1 MSDESNPLWI
11 RLLDDAIGLIVIV
24 VALVAVLE
32 LAFSFAYALE
42 VLSLGILAMGIAWI
56 AWGVFLVRTKIYAR
70 IFMLATGVT
79 AIAISLFDFIY
90 FSLSPDLLIIYPAIA
105 MLLVG
110 VSRLAL
116 GFLIGG
122 VPLWVQMLQVL
133 AGILTINLAAFVFI
147 FSNINLPA
155 MIILLIISLVAN
167 GLVRLIVGRTDV
179 HQQYLQPAGSSVPS
193 DEVD

>member
-56 AWGVFLVRTKIYAR
+56 AWGIFLVRTKIYAR
-70 IFMLATGVT
+70 IFMLATGII
-79 AIAISLFDFIY
+79 AIAISLFEFIF
-90 FSLSPDLLIIYPAIA
+90 FSLSPDLLIIYPAVA

-110 VSRLAL
+110 VSRLVL

-179 HQQYLQPAGSSVPS
+179 HQQYLKPADSSAPS
-193 DEVD
+193 E

>member
-56 AWGVFLVRTKIYAR
+56 VWGIFLVRAKIYAR
-70 IFMLATGVT
+70 IFMLATGIT
-79 AIAISLFDFIY
+79 AIAISLFDFIF
-90 FSLSPDLLIIYPAIA
+90 FSLSPNLLIIYPAIA

-179 HQQYLQPAGSSVPS
+179 HQQYLQPADSSAPS
-193 DEVD
+193 E

>member
-1 MSDESNPLWI
+1 MSDESNPLWV

-56 AWGVFLVRTKIYAR
+56 VWGVFLVRGNIYAR
-70 IFMLATGVT
+70 VFMLATGII
-79 AIAISLFDFIY
+79 AIAISLFEFIF

-110 VSRLAL
+110 VSRLVL

-147 FSNINLPA
+147 FSNVNLPA
-155 MIILLIISLVAN
+155 VMILLVISLIAN

-179 HQQYLQPAGSSVPS
+179 HQQCLQPAEDCAPN
-193 DEVD
+193 E